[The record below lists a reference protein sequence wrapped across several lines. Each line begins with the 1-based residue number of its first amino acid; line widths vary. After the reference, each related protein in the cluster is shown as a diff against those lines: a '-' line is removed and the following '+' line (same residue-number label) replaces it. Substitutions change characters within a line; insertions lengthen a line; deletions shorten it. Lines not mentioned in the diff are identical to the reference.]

1 MWESS
6 RWNSGQVKVG
16 WNILQLEG
24 VKWTEGRQVE
34 TKSITVA
41 AEDSCGLFGGGV
53 SYVCVSA
60 CADVCTRVQ
69 LLREV
74 RRGCLTLWSWR

>member
-1 MWESS
+1 M
-6 RWNSGQVKVG
+6 KVG

-34 TKSITVA
+34 TNSITVGA
-41 AEDSCGLFGGGV
+41 KDSCGLLGGTFNTCV
-53 SYVCVSA
+53 VSA
-60 CADVCTRVQ
+60 CADVCTRAQ

-74 RRGCLTLWSWR
+74 RRGRLTLWSWS